1 MVVSFPSS
9 PGTGKAESRNSMK
22 TKCKKEHRKSKRLIV
37 MDYMVPDS
45 PQSAFMAL
53 FAPIRDES
61 WPNVTCSYLFT
72 GNGEKE
78 TDRAHHL

>member
-1 MVVSFPSS
+1 
-9 PGTGKAESRNSMK
+9 MK
-22 TKCKKEHRKSKRLIV
+22 TKCKKEQRHPKRRIV
-37 MDYMVPDS
+37 MDCMIPDS
-45 PQSAFMAL
+45 PQSAFITL

-61 WPNVTCSYLFT
+61 WPNVASSYLFT